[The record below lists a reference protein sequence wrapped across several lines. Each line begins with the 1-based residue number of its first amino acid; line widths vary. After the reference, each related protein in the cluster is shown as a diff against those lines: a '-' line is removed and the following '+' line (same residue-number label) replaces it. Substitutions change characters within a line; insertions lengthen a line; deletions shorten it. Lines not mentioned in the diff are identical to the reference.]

1 MANETTIEKRESED
15 IQTAERLRSGRT
27 YVPTVDILERDDK
40 LLLLADMP
48 GVKADDLDIRYERGE
63 LSVYGRVQP
72 REFPERGDYLMCEYG
87 VGDFHRSFQIGEL
100 IDATRIEAEL
110 HDGVLTLHLPKREQ
124 AVPRKIAVKAK

>member
-1 MANETTIEKRESED
+1 MANETSIEKRETED
-15 IQTAERLRSGRT
+15 IQTAERMRSGRT
-27 YVPTVDILERDDK
+27 YVPSVDILERDDK

-72 REFPERGDYLMCEYG
+72 RELPERGDYLQCEYG
-87 VGDFHRSFQIGEL
+87 VGDFYRSFQIGEMV
-100 IDATRIEAEL
+100 DASRIEAEL
-110 HDGVLTLHLPKREQ
+110 HDGILMLHLPKREQ